1 MNNFKVCPKVTFS
14 QYEKELSNKKNVIK
28 EHIGL
33 ETSKPSSECD
43 MNKFNIINNEEIN
56 KSLQLLKSFEIYWK
70 MNKTK
75 NVNMYISEIYL
86 NKSNNRHLCISKDL
100 KWKVLVNFSKEK
112 IIYQTNRTVTK

>member
-14 QYEKELSNKKNVIK
+14 QYEKELSSKKKVIK

-56 KSLQLLKSFEIYWK
+56 KSLQLLRSFEIYWK

-75 NVNMYISEIYL
+75 NVNMYISEIP
-86 NKSNNRHLCISKDL
+86 K
-100 KWKVLVNFSKEK
+100 
-112 IIYQTNRTVTK
+112 

>member
-33 ETSKPSSECD
+33 ETSKPSSESD

-75 NVNMYISEIYL
+75 NVNMYISEIP
-86 NKSNNRHLCISKDL
+86 K
-100 KWKVLVNFSKEK
+100 
-112 IIYQTNRTVTK
+112 